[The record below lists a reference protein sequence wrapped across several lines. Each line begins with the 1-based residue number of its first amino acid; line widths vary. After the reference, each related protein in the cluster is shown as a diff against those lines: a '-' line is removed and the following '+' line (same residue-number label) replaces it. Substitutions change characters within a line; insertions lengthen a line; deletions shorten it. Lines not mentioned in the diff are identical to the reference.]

1 MADAPETTFDVSPA
15 DEDRGL
21 DYPQIDDIMT
31 RSLQQRSNSIDQ
43 VLQDCGHSLTVP
55 AQDYHH
61 HHSPKVG
68 MEDGRG
74 CGQKCSP
81 THRGSPQPC
90 AGSAQQGG
98 NSPER
103 GHCEVNGESSPS
115 RQNGS
120 PQLDSGRLGQSHAC
134 PIPHCT
140 VTLSR
145 GGDLEESSETS
156 SSYANISVE
165 LGTADLSAEDFSSSH
180 RSPSLQE
187 LSLIHI

>member
-1 MADAPETTFDVSPA
+1 
-15 DEDRGL
+15 
-21 DYPQIDDIMT
+21 
-31 RSLQQRSNSIDQ
+31 
-43 VLQDCGHSLTVP
+43 
-55 AQDYHH
+55 
-61 HHSPKVG
+61 

-81 THRGSPQPC
+81 THRGSPQPG

-187 LSLIHI
+187 TADKEMQFSLSLDSNPTSPNSDSHAVKKEGCLLYTSPSPRDWSASRMPSSA